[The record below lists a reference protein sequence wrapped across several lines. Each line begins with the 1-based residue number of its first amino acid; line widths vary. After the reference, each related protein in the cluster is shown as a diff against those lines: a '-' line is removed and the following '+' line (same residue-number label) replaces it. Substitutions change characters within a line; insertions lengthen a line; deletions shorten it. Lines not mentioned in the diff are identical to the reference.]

1 MRGFGKVGRPR
12 RTTRTHL
19 DDVVHADDLLDGLL
33 VREHG
38 TDQIAHVSDQP
49 EIESNR

>member
-1 MRGFGKVGRPR
+1 MEVTTFGRSRRPGR
-12 RTTRTHL
+12 TMRTHL

-49 EIESNR
+49 EI